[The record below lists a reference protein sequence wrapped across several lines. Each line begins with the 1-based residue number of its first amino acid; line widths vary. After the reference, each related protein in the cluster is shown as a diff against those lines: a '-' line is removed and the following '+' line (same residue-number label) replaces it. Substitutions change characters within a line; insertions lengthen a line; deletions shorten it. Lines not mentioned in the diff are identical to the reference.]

1 MINIQECNRNDTGT
15 CLSMSNLVTDN
26 LIFLS
31 YRNDFI
37 STKFGEEMVQKRF
50 EVVSKIERNTFSGR
64 YLTKT
69 IVESE
74 ESLIGLGF

>member
-1 MINIQECNRNDTGT
+1 
-15 CLSMSNLVTDN
+15 MSNLVTDN
-26 LIFLS
+26 LIVLS

-64 YLTKT
+64 YLTKN